1 MKPQGEALALIRE
14 TYRHDTVKMGDA
26 FAELFMRVARRD
38 PALELLSIERWADWD
53 RREELTGGS
62 DGTDLGIDLVAQHA
76 SGAWIAIQCK
86 CYQESTRLNINS
98 HMSTFLAFANR
109 EPFELRWF
117 VATCP
122 WGKNAEKAIEGKL
135 NPPVQ
140 RIDFVNRY
148 SDFPLEQAEKEI
160 KTLWPKQDDAIE
172 YCKTGLSNYDRGQL
186 IMACGTGKT
195 FTALRLAEDIVPD
208 NGSILFLAP
217 SISLVS
223 QAREDWLKD
232 ARKPMG
238 TVVIC
243 SDSTAGRSKS
253 EDISLIELLSPVT
266 TDPESIAAAIKKA
279 KGTRVA
285 YSTYHSVGQITQAQQ
300 EYGLEDFDLI
310 IVDEA
315 HRTTGIIRDK
325 GAEGVDFQAVHDNQ
339 KVKGK
344 KRLYMTATP
353 RIYSEKSKSSRR
365 KEGWEVTDMDDKEKY
380 GPVFYTLSFRDA
392 VETKPEPMLSD
403 YRVIVLGVSDD
414 DVSPALRSRLEKIDT
429 GKTKGTAKTPDT
441 HEMTRLLGVSLAI
454 NGHAQGEEP
463 DRPGVLRRTIA
474 YANTIARSRWYAQA
488 MMDPELRRATTRKLA
503 EGEQSLKVI
512 ANHLDAKSSALAR
525 NTELKKLN
533 GAGRGNTE
541 ARVISN
547 VKLFTEG
554 VNVPA
559 LDAVIFLD
567 PKQSQVDIVQAVGR
581 VMRKSEGKK
590 FGYIIVPVVVP
601 PDKNV
606 IEALEA
612 GNDGYKTVGKV
623 LRALQAHDGKLLS
636 NLDLYVQIY
645 DPRKKKIPPPDGR
658 TEREEQVDLGLDPVL
673 GQGIYAH
680 VAKAS
685 GLAKP
690 GRQTADDIKST
701 VERAGAKLDETGAGS
716 AIAMVLGMSYTE
728 DDSLNICKIG
738 ALLLA
743 NACLLQKRLSNE
755 ESMNM
760 IIPLESA
767 IVSKAPQALLE
778 GSWQGIMNRD
788 YKPVFGPARAV
799 LSILPE
805 SKQAIAAVQM
815 LAECANRVADT
826 LSELGYDHA
835 GPLYHEILK
844 SAASDGAFYT
854 ENTSALMLARLAL
867 SKDLVDWTDLET
879 VKSLRI
885 LDPACGTGTLLM
897 ASLKT
902 IKDRMMETQNSEM
915 DDADVQR
922 SLHAHMVENALG
934 GFDINRHAVQLA
946 ACNLTMGAPTVDYR
960 EMNLF
965 TLAHGPD
972 GNDGVKLGSLEML
985 PTSDDERNLA
995 SIVLPALSFDALGA
1009 SQVDESSKINFPHK
1023 DLDVVIMNP
1032 PFTANDKRGQKF
1044 DDDTRKKMQEREL
1057 WMKDQVEEID
1067 LQATGVINSNSIATF
1082 FTPLSDRLVNS
1093 QKGTLAKVIP
1103 TTACINASGNDERVF
1118 IAKRFQVELVVT
1130 SHDPHKINF
1139 SGNTSIHESLLIC
1152 RRSESRRPT
1161 RFVALHTNPR
1171 NAQEAMEIADCIESG
1186 GIEMW
1191 GNAYEWDEKKIS
1203 EGDWSPAQ
1211 WYHRELAVAAQAIES
1226 SEHLRPLVSGQFND
1240 IETGE
1245 TGRSAQDS
1253 WVRTD
1258 NHDDDGA
1265 VKIFDSVSSEI
1276 RQAMAG
1282 IPDTT
1287 VVPGGRRQHL
1297 HENVRRGSSRLLI
1310 TNRFDTVSGRI
1321 TALYAEEPTFG
1332 FGWCPVKVPDDE
1344 HARAICAWWNSTPGR
1359 LLLLNRRAKK
1369 LTYPKWSM
1377 GLLEEIPIPKGGEE
1391 GTGMLSKVYDK
1402 YASQPLLTMK
1412 EGMNDPVRSALD
1424 EVAAMI
1430 LKISVEKIAEW
1441 RALLAKEPTV
1451 SNRRPLSGVKSNI

>member
-1 MKPQGEALALIRE
+1 M
-14 TYRHDTVKMGDA
+14 
-26 FAELFMRVARRD
+26 
-38 PALELLSIERWADWD
+38 
-53 RREELTGGS
+53 
-62 DGTDLGIDLVAQHA
+62 
-76 SGAWIAIQCK
+76 
-86 CYQESTRLNINS
+86 
-98 HMSTFLAFANR
+98 
-109 EPFELRWF
+109 
-117 VATCP
+117 
-122 WGKNAEKAIEGKL
+122 
-135 NPPVQ
+135 
-140 RIDFVNRY
+140 
-148 SDFPLEQAEKEI
+148 
-160 KTLWPKQDDAIE
+160 
-172 YCKTGLSNYDRGQL
+172 GLSNYDRGQL

-223 QAREDWLKD
+223 QAREAWLVD

-253 EDISLIELLSPVT
+253 EDISLTELLSPVS
-266 TDPESIAAAIKKA
+266 TDPDSIAAAMKKA

-300 EYGLEDFDLI
+300 KHGLDEFDLI

-325 GAEGVDFQAVHDNQ
+325 GAEGVDFQAVHDND
-339 KVKGK
+339 KVRGK

-365 KEGWEVTDMDDKEKY
+365 QEGWEVTDMDDKDIY
-380 GPVFYTLSFRDA
+380 GPVFCTLSFREA
-392 VETKPEPMLSD
+392 VETKPEPLLSD

-414 DVSPALRSRLEKIDT
+414 DVSPALRSRLGKIDT
-429 GKTKGTAKTPDT
+429 GKTKGTAKTPDI

-474 YANTIARSRWYAQA
+474 YANTIARSKWYAQA

-503 EGEQSLKVI
+503 EGEHSLKVI
-512 ANHLDAKSSALAR
+512 ATHLDGKSSAIDR
-525 NTELKKLN
+525 NTELGQLN
-533 GAGRGNTE
+533 NAGKDNDE

-554 VNVPA
+554 VDVPA

-581 VMRKSEGKK
+581 VMRKSPGKTL
-590 FGYIIVPVVVP
+590 GYIIVPVVVP
-601 PDKNV
+601 PNKNV

-623 LRALQAHDGKLLS
+623 LRALQAHDGNLLS
-636 NLDLYVQIY
+636 NIDLYVQIY
-645 DPRKKKIPPPDGR
+645 DPRKNKKPPTDGQ
-658 TEREEQVDLGLDPVL
+658 TEREEQVDLGLDPVM

-701 VERAGAKLDETGAGS
+701 VARAGTKLDEAGS
-716 AIAMVLGMSYTE
+716 GPAIARVLGMSYTE

-760 IIPLESA
+760 IIPLDH
-767 IVSKAPQALLE
+767 IGVSKAPQDMLKGAWL
-778 GSWQGIMNRD
+778 GIMRRD
-788 YKPVFGPARAV
+788 YKPVFGPACAV
-799 LSILPE
+799 LDVLPE
-805 SKQAIAAVQM
+805 SNLVVAAV
-815 LAECANRVADT
+815 LYLVECANRVADT

-844 SAASDGAFYT
+844 SAKSDGAFYT
-854 ENTSALMLARLAL
+854 ENTSALMLARLAF
-867 SKDLVDWTDLET
+867 SKNLVDWTDLDA
-879 VKSLRI
+879 VKSLRV

-902 IKDRMMETQNSEM
+902 IKDRVMEVEDSIA
-915 DDADVQR
+915 DGDADVQR

-946 ACNLTMGAPTVDYR
+946 ACNLTMGAPTVDYK

-972 GNDGVKLGSLEML
+972 GQGDVKLGSLEIL
-985 PTSDDERNLA
+985 PTSDDEINLA
-995 SIVLPALSFDALGA
+995 SIVLPALSLNTLGA
-1009 SQVDESSKINFPHK
+1009 NQVDESSEIDFSPK

-1032 PFTANDKRGQKF
+1032 PFTAKDKRGQKF
-1044 DDDTRKKMQEREL
+1044 DAETRKKMVEREL
-1057 WMKDQVEEID
+1057 WIKEEAEGKDQRVN
-1067 LQATGVINSNSIATF
+1067 GVINYYSIRTF
-1082 FTPLSDRLVNS
+1082 FTPLGDHLLNEN
-1093 QKGTLAKVIP
+1093 KGTFASVVP
-1103 TTACINASGNDERVF
+1103 TTACLGSSGLPERNF
-1118 IAKRFQVELVVT
+1118 LANKFQVELVVT

-1186 GIEMW
+1186 VGIENW
-1191 GNAYEWDEKKIS
+1191 GNAYEWEESKIS

-1211 WYHRELAVAAQAIES
+1211 WYHRELAVAAQAVEA

-1240 IETGE
+1240 IETGA
-1245 TGRSAQDS
+1245 TGLAASDS

-1258 NHDDDGA
+1258 DHDADDA
-1265 VKIFDSVSSEI
+1265 VKIFDSISSKI
-1276 RQAMAG
+1276 RQSMAG
-1282 IPDTT
+1282 IPDAT

-1297 HENVRRGSSRLLI
+1297 YENVKRGSSKLLI
-1310 TNRFDTVSGRI
+1310 ANRFDTVSGRI
-1321 TALYAEEPTFG
+1321 TALYAEKTHLRLR
-1332 FGWCPVKVPDDE
+1332 VVP
-1344 HARAICAWWNSTPGR
+1344 
-1359 LLLLNRRAKK
+1359 
-1369 LTYPKWSM
+1369 
-1377 GLLEEIPIPKGGEE
+1377 GE
-1391 GTGMLSKVYDK
+1391 S
-1402 YASQPLLTMK
+1402 P
-1412 EGMNDPVRSALD
+1412 
-1424 EVAAMI
+1424 
-1430 LKISVEKIAEW
+1430 
-1441 RALLAKEPTV
+1441 
-1451 SNRRPLSGVKSNI
+1451 